1 MFDLQ
6 EEEEERS
13 DRWKNFLDRQAE
25 DDESSGEDAKIAPS
39 IEDEGA
45 TGDAGRPDLP
55 DEKTAKQQR
64 PHKIQ
69 IWSEIRPSLSH
80 IGEMMSFRIKKKK
93 KQSSAGE
100 EDTTDGLHTVNT
112 EDSKPS
118 EDSDDEFYDVEKVD
132 PSQEG
137 PVADSANADSGTN
150 RAASQEGYFPWKEEL
165 ECLVRG
171 GLPMALRGEVTIA
184 SLLIDIVL
192 CSISLMAHLLCE
204 DSYGKL
210 LLVLELAE

>member
-1 MFDLQ
+1 MLFVLTGLRISDLQ

-25 DDESSGEDAKIAPS
+25 DDESSGEDAKIVPS

-45 TGDAGRPDLP
+45 TGDAGRPDLS
-55 DEKTAKQQR
+55 DEKTPKQQR

-69 IWSEIRPSLSH
+69 IWSEIRPSLGH
-80 IGEMMSFRIKKKK
+80 IGEMMSLRIKKK
-93 KQSSAGE
+93 KQSSADKE
-100 EDTTDGLHTVNT
+100 EDTTDGLHPVNT
-112 EDSKPS
+112 EDISKPS

-137 PVADSANADSGTN
+137 PAADSANADSGVN
-150 RAASQEGYFPWKEEL
+150 RAANQEGYFPWKEEL

-171 GLPMALRGEVTIA
+171 GLPMALRGEV
-184 SLLIDIVL
+184 
-192 CSISLMAHLLCE
+192 
-204 DSYGKL
+204 KL
-210 LLVLELAE
+210 LFC